1 MRLISFL
8 VVLSLVLYACGGG
21 SSSGTSASAET
32 PAETPAESAP
42 STPAAE
48 ESTAGQDD
56 PAFKKGQTVYNTYCI
71 ACHMA
76 DGNGVPNLNPPVAST
91 DSWKNDWVNGDKDRI
106 IDQVLNGG
114 SEPVTLNGET
124 YTGVM
129 TPHNFLSDED
139 IAAVLTYV
147 RGSFGNTS
155 GPVTVEE
162 VAAARAK
169 K

>member
-1 MRLISFL
+1 
-8 VVLSLVLYACGGG
+8 
-21 SSSGTSASAET
+21 
-32 PAETPAESAP
+32 
-42 STPAAE
+42 
-48 ESTAGQDD
+48 
-56 PAFKKGQTVYNTYCI
+56 
-71 ACHMA
+71 MA

-91 DSWKNDWVNGDKDRI
+91 DSWENDWVNGDKKRI

-155 GPVTVEE
+155 GPVTAAE
-162 VAAARAK
+162 VAAERAK